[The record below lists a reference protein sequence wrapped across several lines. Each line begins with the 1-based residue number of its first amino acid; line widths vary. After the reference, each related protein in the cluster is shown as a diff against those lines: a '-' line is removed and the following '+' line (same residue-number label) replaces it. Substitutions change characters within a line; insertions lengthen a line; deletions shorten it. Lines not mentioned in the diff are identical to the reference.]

1 MYITTKTLYC
11 CYSVSRFEVYFYGG
25 IKMAQTFTET
35 SIIGDIVTKFPKASD
50 LFKSYRIDF
59 CCGGNRPLI
68 DAINE
73 RNLSEEE
80 VLTNL
85 NTLYEE
91 TKLLSESEVDWQ
103 TASNQELID
112 HIVNKHHGYLNEELP
127 NLSPYVT
134 KVLRVHGAEH
144 PHLARVH
151 KLFHELKAELEQ
163 HTIKEETSDFPLILA
178 YEQNPTAENREKLSQ
193 IVGTLESE
201 HTHAGD
207 LIKEIREITNDFT
220 PQAGACGTYRLV
232 YQRLEALESDLFQHI
247 HLENNIL
254 FPRSLA

>member
-1 MYITTKTLYC
+1 M
-11 CYSVSRFEVYFYGG
+11 E
-25 IKMAQTFTET
+25 QTFTKT
-35 SIIGDIVTKFPKASD
+35 SIIGEIVTKFPKASD

-68 DAINE
+68 EAINE

-80 VLTNL
+80 VVTKL
-85 NTLYEE
+85 NTLYHE
-91 TKLLSESEVDWQ
+91 TKALNEAQVDWQ

-151 KLFHELKAELEQ
+151 KLFNELKAELEE
-163 HTIKEETSDFPLILA
+163 HTIKEETTDFPLILA
-178 YEQNPTAENREKLSQ
+178 HEQKPTAETHAQLSQ
-193 IVGTLESE
+193 IVETLESE

-220 PQAGACGTYRLV
+220 PPAGACGTYRLV
-232 YQRLEALESDLFQHI
+232 YQRLEALESDLFEHI

-254 FPRSLA
+254 FPRSLV

>member
-1 MYITTKTLYC
+1 M
-11 CYSVSRFEVYFYGG
+11 E
-25 IKMAQTFTET
+25 QTFTET
-35 SIIGDIVTKFPKASD
+35 SIIGEIVTKFPKASD

-68 DAINE
+68 DAIQE

-80 VLTNL
+80 VLTKL

-91 TKLLSESEVDWQ
+91 TKLLNESQVDWQ

-134 KVLRVHGAEH
+134 KVLRVHGAQH

-151 KLFHELKAELEQ
+151 KLFYELKAELEQ
-163 HTIKEETSDFPLILA
+163 HTIKEETTDFPLILA
-178 YEQNPTAENREKLSQ
+178 HEQNPTAQTHEQLSK
-193 IVGTLESE
+193 IVETLETE

-220 PQAGACGTYRLV
+220 PPAGACGTYRLV
-232 YQRLEALESDLFQHI
+232 YQRLEALEADLFQHI